1 MSVLLQG
8 TFKVFFVS
16 HTLRKSVPASPFSIC
31 DENMM
36 LNLPA
41 TAKVIR
47 EPETIDT
54 SLAKSV
60 EFSGTG
66 VAMFC
71 GSGTVVVS

>member
-1 MSVLLQG
+1 
-8 TFKVFFVS
+8 
-16 HTLRKSVPASPFSIC
+16 
-31 DENMM
+31 MM

-54 SLAKSV
+54 SLEKSV